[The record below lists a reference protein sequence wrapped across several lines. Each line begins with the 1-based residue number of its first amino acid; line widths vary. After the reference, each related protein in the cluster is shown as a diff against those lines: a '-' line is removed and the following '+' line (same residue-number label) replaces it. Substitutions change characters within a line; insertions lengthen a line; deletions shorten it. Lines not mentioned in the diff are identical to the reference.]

1 MGALGSVAKLFAEG
15 GIQVCTSEHS
25 KEDVAG
31 PQTLLA
37 KTVIQPDADVT
48 TYASAEA
55 LGRPDVWRRHQARVR
70 QEVESLRRLRLI
82 VTHGRLTFTVPL
94 LWPILGYG
102 PEVWLLAMFVSGL
115 LFFSKPIMVWV
126 VRLVMRRTMRG

>member
-82 VTHGRLTFTVPL
+82 VTHGRLTFAVPL

-102 PEVWLLAMFVSGL
+102 PEAWLLAMFVSGL